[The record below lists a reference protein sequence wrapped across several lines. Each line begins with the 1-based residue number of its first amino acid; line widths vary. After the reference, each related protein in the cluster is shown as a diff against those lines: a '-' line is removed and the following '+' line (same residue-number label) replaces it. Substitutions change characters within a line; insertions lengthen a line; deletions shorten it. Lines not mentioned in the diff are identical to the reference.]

1 MHARRVSAMT
11 REAERVPEQAG
22 RGKLILVAEDDETV
36 RSWLLRVLEREGY
49 SVLAASNGAEAA
61 TIASNSCPDLLI
73 TDLWMPKMNGVEL
86 LELLGGRRCSFETIV
101 LSAHL
106 TNTCTEKLENLG
118 VFRGLSKPIEIPV
131 LVDAVAEALASKR
144 SERLRRAGEGA
155 GPARES
161 GATVLVADD
170 DDGVRDFLRVFLT
183 REGYQVEEAR
193 DGEEAVEKA
202 LAMGIDLMIVDI
214 NMPRMNGIEAL
225 KNLRRTLRDCF
236 VICTTGECSQKEL
249 NAAMLA
255 GASACL
261 RKPFDLDRLSAEV
274 RRLDLVAAHRRR
286 YAAAEKGR
294 LAAIA
299 GRSLRERFAAR
310 LEACRRAY
318 GWKLKWL
325 IIGAAA
331 GVGLLAL
338 SVPSILSW
346 MSAAAERAGTTVEK
360 IESAADGVSR
370 MEEYLRRDE
379 RRELERR

>member
-1 MHARRVSAMT
+1 MT

-49 SVLAASNGAEAA
+49 AVLAASNGAEAA

-86 LELLGGRRCSFETIV
+86 LELLGGMRCNFETVV

-106 TNTCTEKLENLG
+106 TDTCTEKLDDLG
-118 VFRGLSKPIEIPV
+118 VFRVLSKPIEIPV
-131 LVDAVAEALASKR
+131 LVNAVAEALASKR
-144 SERLRRAGEGA
+144 SERLKRAA
-155 GPARES
+155 QAAMPDRES
-161 GATVLVADD
+161 RATVLVADD

-183 REGYQVEEAR
+183 REGYRVEEAR
-193 DGEEAVEKA
+193 DGEEGVEKA
-202 LAMGIDLMIVDI
+202 LAMGIDLVILDI

-225 KNLRRTLRDCF
+225 KHLRRTLHDCF
-236 VICTTGECSQKEL
+236 VICTTGECSQNEL

-261 RKPFDLDRLSAEV
+261 RKPFDLDKLSAEV
-274 RRLDLVAAHRRR
+274 RRLDIVAAHRRR
-286 YAAAEKGR
+286 YVASEKER
-294 LAAIA
+294 LAAIT
-299 GRSLRERFAAR
+299 GRGLRERLVAWLR
-310 LEACRRAY
+310 DCHRVY

-325 IIGAAA
+325 AIGAVA
-331 GVGLLAL
+331 GVGMLAL
-338 SVPSILSW
+338 SVPSIVSW
-346 MSAAAERAGTTVEK
+346 MSAAADRAATTVEK
-360 IESAADGVSR
+360 MEDAADGVSR

-379 RRELERR
+379 QRELGRR